1 MQNQNLDIPHTKQ
14 QKFQLCVFTFE
25 RFHAI
30 KIFQE
35 ASSHSKILKLSSL
48 RKNGCSMLMWKENE
62 IISFDSSMFDCNLA
76 QNTKAW
82 ILFSDLLEF
91 WLHQDLLIWILLHS
105 MSRHSINNSQRLIIC
120 KYIYLFVVEFIWL
133 LITFSFSGCQS
144 NVINRVFLK
153 TSWSAACGYKKYW
166 NLGRLNQWGINF
178 QDFRKFH
185 NTFERLEKMH
195 EM

>member
-76 QNTKAW
+76 QNTKAR

-144 NVINRVFLK
+144 NVLTVS
-153 TSWSAACGYKKYW
+153 SWRHPGQLLVAIK
-166 NLGRLNQWGINF
+166 NIE
-178 QDFRKFH
+178 
-185 NTFERLEKMH
+185 T
-195 EM
+195 